1 MKLAQE
7 MLAAPLNPNGRP
19 NSDVVRP
26 WVNGMDITRRPRG
39 MWIIDFGVDMPEEQA
54 ALYEQP
60 YQYVRQHVLPVATEE
75 QAGLVPRALVDSRS
89 PRPDMR
95 EAIASLDRFIA
106 TPRVSKHRLFVWVPA
121 RTTRPIARL
130 YVFARDDDYFFGVLH
145 STAHELWAR
154 ATGTQLREARAG
166 FATRHDDFETFP
178 LPWPP
183 GQEPADDP
191 RVGAIAAAAREL
203 VALRDRW
210 LDPAGASER
219 ELKGRTLTNLY
230 NARPTWLDLAHR
242 RLDAAVLAA
251 YGWPADLGGE
261 ALLARLLALNLGSGA
276 GPQPH
281 G

>member
-39 MWIIDFGVDMPEEQA
+39 MWIIDFGVDMPEEQS

-60 YQYVRQHVLPVATEE
+60 YQYVRQHVLPTRRKNK
-75 QAGLVPRALVDSRS
+75 RASYRERWWIHME
-89 PRPDMR
+89 PRPAMR
-95 EAIASLDRFIA
+95 EAIASLDRYVA
-106 TPRVSKHRLFVWVPA
+106 TPRVAKHRLFVWVPA
-121 RTTRPIARL
+121 RTLPDSRL
-130 YVFARDDDYFFGVLH
+130 YVFAREDDYFFGVLH
-145 STAHELWAR
+145 SRVHEVWAL
-154 ATGTQLREARAG
+154 ATSS
-166 FATRHDDFETFP
+166 RHGDGSEGGRPTYNNTTCFETFP

-183 GQEPADDP
+183 GQEPVDDP
-191 RVGAIAAAAREL
+191 RVEAIAAAAREL
-203 VALRDRW
+203 VALRERW

-219 ELKGRTLTNLY
+219 ELKRRTLTNLY

-261 ALLARLLALNLGSGA
+261 ALLERLLALNLARGG
-276 GPQPH
+276 
-281 G
+281 